1 MSDQNICNH
10 EEKDFE
16 RYVTTK
22 SNLRSPNSRRHCLSR
37 YRIFI
42 RWLKENKK
50 EICKDSIE
58 EFLYQLSQTHSNNNT
73 LNTYISSLRQLDF
86 YFQDR
91 GIKTNA
97 FEGIHSYP
105 KYRPPII
112 ILSQEEVEKIIYA
125 NTMKKS
131 RSERLEHHQFIIQT
145 FRMYLAYT
153 GCRFDESASLKIKYV
168 DLPNGKIIIP
178 ADITK
183 NKESRTLF
191 ITEPL
196 VGRLKTL
203 TAGRDEND
211 LVFRNL
217 LGKKMYAQD
226 FSKDLRYAAKL
237 AGVTKRVHPHL
248 FRHTYGTYLYMAT
261 EDIGLVQVVLGH
273 KDIKSTM
280 IYIHIASEFIKH
292 GMFRHPFVRSKVD
305 PKEFIGA
312 IEQTIRNFKLETD
325 PRFDYLTVKNAIN
338 NFTSTLYA
346 SLKPQTEKYYQET
359 NAKIDDLKNIIPT
372 NGNLSSFME
381 IKKIFSKIVASLVD
395 SDNKK
400 LKLKNFKLNN
410 RRLTIDIINSDD

>member
-1 MSDQNICNH
+1 M
-10 EEKDFE
+10 
-16 RYVTTK
+16 
-22 SNLRSPNSRRHCLSR
+22 SR

-42 RWLKENKK
+42 KWLKDNNR
-50 EICKDSIE
+50 EITKSSVED
-58 EFLYQLSQTHSNNNT
+58 FLYQLSQKRSNNNT
-73 LNTYISSLRQLDF
+73 LNTYINALRQLGF

-91 GIKTNA
+91 GIKTDA

-112 ILSQEEVEKIIYA
+112 ILSQDEVEKIIHT

-131 RSERLEHHQFIIQT
+131 RSDRLELHQFIIQT
-145 FRMYLAYT
+145 FRMFLAYT

-168 DLPNGKIIIP
+168 DIANNKIIIP

-183 NKESRTLF
+183 NKQSRTLF

-203 TAGRDEND
+203 VTGREEND

-226 FSKDLRYAAKL
+226 FSKDLRRAAML

-280 IYIHIASEFIKH
+280 IYIHIASEFIRR
-292 GMFRHPFVRSKVD
+292 GMYRHPFVRGQVD
-305 PKEFIGA
+305 PKEFIA
-312 IEQTIRNFKLETD
+312 SIEHVIQGFKLEKD
-325 PRFDYLTVKNAIN
+325 PRFDYIKVKEAIN
-338 NFTSTLYA
+338 QFTTRLYEA
-346 SLKPQTEKYYQET
+346 LGPKTEQFFDDVTKDVVALENGRLDGNGKY
-359 NAKIDDLKNIIPT
+359 
-372 NGNLSSFME
+372 SFVD
-381 IKKIFSKIVASLVD
+381 IKKIFSKIVSQLVN
-395 SDNKK
+395 SDEKS
-400 LKLKNFKLNN
+400 LKLKNFKINN
-410 RRLTIDIINSDD
+410 KRLQIDIINSDD